1 MHKLV
6 DSLTKLALATSIS
19 LALTA
24 CGGGGGSVGGSRGAS
39 PVIPPVVVNL
49 IPTSTLED
57 QFALYLVD
65 LTDKHIIPSY
75 AAMQTEAQTLKD
87 SADVFCALLS
97 ASTSASTSTTN
108 SPNSADLI
116 TLQQDWQRFNGAW
129 QQIQWLKV
137 GAVVED
143 DRLLRIQLWPD
154 ENDAVSRGV
163 DALIAEQFVIT
174 AEYVSGE
181 NLGAQGIPALEYLLF
196 SEVESDSLLMA
207 TDRQKRCEV
216 SSAIAENLL
225 NMSTDITAD
234 WQATGGNYRAE
245 FVAGTGDFTSV
256 KNTLEEL
263 TTNWLQHIEIVEDTK
278 LNEVLG
284 ASSPG
289 KARDA
294 EHYLSD
300 KSLAS
305 ISINI
310 HSFLSIYTNDNGL
323 GFDAILVDFLEQQSI
338 NQEITSSLTT
348 IVAQIEQINENF
360 DSYETMLAD
369 AAGREALT
377 DLVAEMRVL
386 IDLIDVT
393 FTQALDLNLG
403 FNSSDGD

>member
-1 MHKLV
+1 MYNLV
-6 DSLTKLALATSIS
+6 ESLTKLALATSIS

-24 CGGGGGSVGGSRGAS
+24 CGGGSDSAS
-39 PVIPPVVVNL
+39 PVIPPVVVNPV
-49 IPTSTLED
+49 PTSTLED
-57 QFALYLVD
+57 QFTLYLED
-65 LTDKHIIPSY
+65 LSDKHIIPSY

-97 ASTSASTSTTN
+97 ASNTASNSASTSTSN
-108 SPNSADLI
+108 SPSSADLV

-163 DALIAEQFVIT
+163 DALIAEQFVMT

-196 SEVESDSLLMA
+196 PEASSDSLLTA

-216 SSAIAENLL
+216 SSAIAQNLL

-245 FVAGTGDFTSV
+245 FVAGKGDFTSV

-284 ASSPG
+284 GSSPG
-289 KARDA
+289 NARDA

-300 KSLAS
+300 KSLTS

-310 HSFLSIYTNDNGL
+310 HRFLSIYTNDDGL
-323 GFDAILVDFLEQQSI
+323 GFDSILADFLEQQTI
-338 NQEITSSLTT
+338 NQEITASLTT
-348 IVAQIEQINENF
+348 IVAQIEQINQNF

-369 AAGREALT
+369 APGREALT
-377 DLVAEMRVL
+377 DLVSEMRVL

>member
-1 MHKLV
+1 MHNLV
-6 DSLTKLALATSIS
+6 ESLTKLALATSLS

-24 CGGGGGSVGGSRGAS
+24 CGGGDNAA
-39 PVIPPVVVNL
+39 PVLTPVVVNPV
-49 IPTSTLED
+49 PTSTLND
-57 QFALYLVD
+57 QFASYLAD
-65 LTDKHIIPSY
+65 LTDKHIIPRY

-87 SADVFCALLS
+87 STDVFCALLS
-97 ASTSASTSTTN
+97 ASTSASTSQSN
-108 SPNSADLI
+108 ADLI
-116 TLQQDWQRFNGAW
+116 TLQQSWQRFNAAW

-163 DALIAEQFVIT
+163 DDLIAEQFVIT
-174 AEYVSGE
+174 AVYVSGE
-181 NLGAQGIPALEYLLF
+181 NLGAQGIPALEYLF
-196 SEVESDSLLMA
+196 FPEVSSDSLLTA

-216 SSAIAENLL
+216 SSAIAQNLL

-284 ASSPG
+284 DSSPG
-289 KARDA
+289 NARDA
-294 EHYLSD
+294 EHSLSD
-300 KSLAS
+300 KSLTS
-305 ISINI
+305 IGINI
-310 HSFLSIYTNDNGL
+310 QGFLSIYTNDDGL
-323 GFDAILVDFLEQQSI
+323 GFDSILGDFLEQTTI
-338 NQEITSSLTT
+338 NQEITTSLTT
-348 IVAQIEQINENF
+348 IVAQIEQINQNF
-360 DSYETMLAD
+360 DSYKTMLAD

>member
-6 DSLTKLALATSIS
+6 ESLTKLALATSIS

-24 CGGGGGSVGGSRGAS
+24 CGGGGSDSAA
-39 PVIPPVVVNL
+39 PVIPPVVVNPV
-49 IPTSTLED
+49 PTSTLDD
-57 QFALYLVD
+57 QFASYLAD
-65 LTDKHIIPSY
+65 LTDKHIIPRY

-97 ASTSASTSTTN
+97 ASTSPSN
-108 SPNSADLI
+108 ADLI
-116 TLQQDWQRFNGAW
+116 TLQQSWQRFNGAW

-174 AEYVSGE
+174 AQYVSGE

-196 SEVESDSLLMA
+196 SEASSDSLLTA

-216 SSAIAENLL
+216 SSAIAQNLL

-256 KNTLEEL
+256 KNALEEL

-284 ASSPG
+284 VSSPG

-310 HSFLSIYTNDNGL
+310 HSFLSIYTNDDGL
-323 GFDAILVDFLEQQSI
+323 GFDSILVDFLEQTTI
-338 NQEITSSLTT
+338 NQEITASLTT
-348 IVAQIEQINENF
+348 IVAQIEQINQNF
-360 DSYETMLAD
+360 DSYKTMLAD
-369 AAGREALT
+369 TAGREALT
-377 DLVAEMRVL
+377 SLVAEMRVL
-386 IDLIDVT
+386 IDLIDIT

>member
-1 MHKLV
+1 
-6 DSLTKLALATSIS
+6 
-19 LALTA
+19 
-24 CGGGGGSVGGSRGAS
+24 
-39 PVIPPVVVNL
+39 
-49 IPTSTLED
+49 
-57 QFALYLVD
+57 
-65 LTDKHIIPSY
+65 
-75 AAMQTEAQTLKD
+75 
-87 SADVFCALLS
+87 
-97 ASTSASTSTTN
+97 
-108 SPNSADLI
+108 
-116 TLQQDWQRFNGAW
+116 
-129 QQIQWLKV
+129 
-137 GAVVED
+137 
-143 DRLLRIQLWPD
+143 
-154 ENDAVSRGV
+154 
-163 DALIAEQFVIT
+163 
-174 AEYVSGE
+174 
-181 NLGAQGIPALEYLLF
+181 
-196 SEVESDSLLMA
+196 MA
-207 TDRQKRCEV
+207 
-216 SSAIAENLL
+216 
-225 NMSTDITAD
+225 
-234 WQATGGNYRAE
+234 
-245 FVAGTGDFTSV
+245 
-256 KNTLEEL
+256 
-263 TTNWLQHIEIVEDTK
+263 
-278 LNEVLG
+278 

>member
-6 DSLTKLALATSIS
+6 ESLTKLALATSLS

-24 CGGGGGSVGGSRGAS
+24 CGGGGGSDSGT
-39 PVIPPVVVNL
+39 PVIPPVGVNPVP
-49 IPTSTLED
+49 ISTLED

-65 LTDKHIIPSY
+65 LADKHIIPSY

-87 SADVFCALLS
+87 STDVFCALLS
-97 ASTSASTSTTN
+97 ASNSASTSTSN
-108 SPNSADLI
+108 SPSSADLV

-196 SEVESDSLLMA
+196 SEVESDSLLTA
-207 TDRQKRCEV
+207 TNRQKRCEV

-225 NMSTDITAD
+225 NMSTDITVE

-289 KARDA
+289 KSRDA
-294 EHYLSD
+294 EHHLSD
-300 KSLAS
+300 NSLTS
-305 ISINI
+305 IGINI
-310 HSFLSIYTNDNGL
+310 HSFLSIYTNDDGL
-323 GFDAILVDFLEQQSI
+323 GFDSILGDFLEQQTI
-338 NQEITSSLTT
+338 NQEITASLTT

>member
-6 DSLTKLALATSIS
+6 ESLTKLALATSLS

-24 CGGGGGSVGGSRGAS
+24 CGGGGGSDSAS
-39 PVIPPVVVNL
+39 PVIPPVGVNPVP
-49 IPTSTLED
+49 ISTLED

-65 LTDKHIIPSY
+65 LADEHIIPSY

-87 SADVFCALLS
+87 STDVFCALLS
-97 ASTSASTSTTN
+97 ASNSASNSTSN
-108 SPNSADLI
+108 SPSSADLV

-196 SEVESDSLLMA
+196 SEVSSDSLLTA

-234 WQATGGNYRAE
+234 WQPTGGNYRAE

-289 KARDA
+289 KSRDA
-294 EHYLSD
+294 EHHLSD
-300 KSLAS
+300 NSLTS
-305 ISINI
+305 IGINI
-310 HSFLSIYTNDNGL
+310 HSFLSIYTNDDGL
-323 GFDAILVDFLEQQSI
+323 GFDSILGDFLEQTTI
-338 NQEITSSLTT
+338 NQEITTSLTT
-348 IVAQIEQINENF
+348 IVAQIEQINQNF
-360 DSYETMLAD
+360 DSYKTMLAD

>member
-6 DSLTKLALATSIS
+6 DSLTKLALATAIS

-24 CGGGGGSVGGSRGAS
+24 CGGGGSDSAS
-39 PVIPPVVVNL
+39 PVIPPVVVNPV
-49 IPTSTLED
+49 PTSTLED

-65 LTDKHIIPSY
+65 LTDKHIIPRY

-87 SADVFCALLS
+87 SADVFCALL
-97 ASTSASTSTTN
+97 SASTSTTN

-196 SEVESDSLLMA
+196 SEVSSDSLLTA

-234 WQATGGNYRAE
+234 WQPTGGNYRAE

-289 KARDA
+289 KSRDA
-294 EHYLSD
+294 EHHLSD
-300 KSLAS
+300 NSLTS
-305 ISINI
+305 IGINI
-310 HSFLSIYTNDNGL
+310 HSFLSIYTNGDGL
-323 GFDAILVDFLEQQSI
+323 GFDSILGDVLEQTTI
-338 NQEITSSLTT
+338 NQEITASLTT
-348 IVAQIEQINENF
+348 IVAQIEQINQNF
-360 DSYETMLAD
+360 DSYKTMLAD

>member
-1 MHKLV
+1 MYNLV
-6 DSLTKLALATSIS
+6 ESLTKLALATSIS

-24 CGGGGGSVGGSRGAS
+24 CGGGSDSAS
-39 PVIPPVVVNL
+39 PVIPPVVVNPV
-49 IPTSTLED
+49 PTSTLED

-97 ASTSASTSTTN
+97 ASNSPSTSTSN
-108 SPNSADLI
+108 SPSSADLV

-196 SEVESDSLLMA
+196 SEVSSDSLLTA

-216 SSAIAENLL
+216 SSAIAQNLL

-245 FVAGTGDFTSV
+245 FVAGKGDFTSV
-256 KNTLEEL
+256 KNALEEL

-284 ASSPG
+284 GSSPG
-289 KARDA
+289 NARDA

-300 KSLAS
+300 KSLTS
-305 ISINI
+305 IDINI
-310 HSFLSIYTNDNGL
+310 HSFLSIYTNDDGL
-323 GFDAILVDFLEQQSI
+323 GFDSILADFLEQQTI
-338 NQEITSSLTT
+338 NQEITASLTT
-348 IVAQIEQINENF
+348 IVAQIEQINQNF

-377 DLVAEMRVL
+377 DVVSEMRVL

>member
-1 MHKLV
+1 MHNLLE
-6 DSLTKLALATSIS
+6 SLTKLALATSLS

-24 CGGGGGSVGGSRGAS
+24 CGGGGDSTTPEV
-39 PVIPPVVVNL
+39 PPVVVNPG
-49 IPTSTLED
+49 PTTTLDD
-57 QFALYLVD
+57 QFALYLAD

-75 AAMQTEAQTLKD
+75 AVMQTEAQTLKD
-87 SADVFCALLS
+87 STDVFCALLS
-97 ASTSASTSTTN
+97 PSN
-108 SPNSADLI
+108 SPSTYPSNDDLVILQQNWQSFNSA
-116 TLQQDWQRFNGAW
+116 WQR
-129 QQIQWLKV
+129 IQWLKV
-137 GAVVED
+137 GAVVEN

-154 ENDAVSRGV
+154 ANDAVSRGV
-163 DALIAEQFVIT
+163 NDLIAEQFVIT

-181 NLGAQGIPALEYLLF
+181 NLGAQGIPALEYLF
-196 SEVESDSLLMA
+196 FPEVSSDSLLTA

-216 SSAIAENLL
+216 SSAIAQNLL
-225 NMSTDITAD
+225 NMSTDINAD
-234 WQATGGNYRAE
+234 WQATGGNYQAE
-245 FVAGTGDFTSV
+245 FVGGTGDFTSV
-256 KNTLEEL
+256 KNAVEEL

-284 ASSPG
+284 DSSLG

-310 HSFLSIYTNDNGL
+310 HSFLSIYTNDDGL
-323 GFDAILVDFLEQQSI
+323 GFDSILVDFLEQQTI
-338 NQEITSSLTT
+338 NQELTTSLTSVVT
-348 IVAQIEQINENF
+348 QIEQINQNF
-360 DSYETMLAD
+360 ESYETMLAD

-377 DLVAEMRVL
+377 NLVAEMRVL
-386 IDLIDVT
+386 IDLIDIT

>member
-1 MHKLV
+1 MHNLLE
-6 DSLTKLALATSIS
+6 SLTKLALATSLS

-24 CGGGGGSVGGSRGAS
+24 CGGGGDSTTPEV
-39 PVIPPVVVNL
+39 PPVVVNPG
-49 IPTSTLED
+49 PTTTLDD
-57 QFALYLVD
+57 QFALYLAD

-75 AAMQTEAQTLKD
+75 AVMQTEAQTLKD
-87 SADVFCALLS
+87 STDVFCALLS
-97 ASTSASTSTTN
+97 PSN
-108 SPNSADLI
+108 SPSTYPSNDDLVILQQNWQSFNSA
-116 TLQQDWQRFNGAW
+116 WQR
-129 QQIQWLKV
+129 IQWLKV
-137 GAVVED
+137 GAVVEN

-154 ENDAVSRGV
+154 ANDAVSRGV
-163 DALIAEQFVIT
+163 NDLIAEQFVIT

-181 NLGAQGIPALEYLLF
+181 NLGAQGIPALEYLF
-196 SEVESDSLLMA
+196 FPEVSSDSLLTA

-216 SSAIAENLL
+216 SSAIAQNLL
-225 NMSTDITAD
+225 NMSTDINAD
-234 WQATGGNYRAE
+234 WQATGGNYQAE
-245 FVAGTGDFTSV
+245 FVGGTGDFTSV
-256 KNTLEEL
+256 KNAVEEL

-284 ASSPG
+284 DSSLG

-310 HSFLSIYTNDNGL
+310 HSFLSIYTNDDGL
-323 GFDAILVDFLEQQSI
+323 GFDSILVDFLEQQTI
-338 NQEITSSLTT
+338 NQELTTSLTSV
-348 IVAQIEQINENF
+348 VAQIEQINQNF
-360 DSYETMLAD
+360 ESYETMLAD

-377 DLVAEMRVL
+377 NLVAEMRVL
-386 IDLIDVT
+386 IDLIDIT

>member
-6 DSLTKLALATSIS
+6 ESLTKLALATSIS

-24 CGGGGGSVGGSRGAS
+24 CGGGGGSDSAS
-39 PVIPPVVVNL
+39 PVIPPVVVNP
-49 IPTSTLED
+49 ISTSTLED

-65 LTDKHIIPSY
+65 LTDKHIIPRY

-97 ASTSASTSTTN
+97 ASTSPSN
-108 SPNSADLI
+108 ADLI
-116 TLQQDWQRFNGAW
+116 TLQQSWQRFNGAW

-163 DALIAEQFVIT
+163 DALIAEQFMIT
-174 AEYVSGE
+174 AQYVSGE

-196 SEVESDSLLMA
+196 SEASSDSLLTA

-216 SSAIAENLL
+216 SSAIAQNLL

-256 KNTLEEL
+256 KNALEEL

-294 EHYLSD
+294 EHHLSD
-300 KSLAS
+300 NSLAS

-310 HSFLSIYTNDNGL
+310 HSFLSIYTNDDGL
-323 GFDAILVDFLEQQSI
+323 GFDSILVDFLEQQTI
-338 NQEITSSLTT
+338 NQEITASLTT
-348 IVAQIEQINENF
+348 IVAQIEQINQNF
-360 DSYETMLAD
+360 DSYKTMLAD

-377 DLVAEMRVL
+377 SLVAEMRVL
-386 IDLIDVT
+386 IDLIDIT